1 MMETPFRFG
10 LERVRELRAHD
21 EERAK
26 EQFAASLSQR
36 VRGEAL
42 LRAADERLR
51 TARADSGAPQGLTVD
66 AATLVSRQAWV
77 ERLERSKA
85 DAELRL
91 RSYDAELEARRVTLT
106 DASRNR
112 EVLDRL
118 RERQHE
124 APGQERN
131 ESLSQRR
138 GRRRAEGRRRHDRYL
153 TASAILKIGRYMAI
167 RIVPIVPPRNT
178 IMSGSSI
185 EVSAAT
191 AASTSSS

>member
-51 TARADSGAPQGLTVD
+51 DARADSGAPHGLTVD
-66 AATLVSRQAWV
+66 SATLVSRQAWV

-91 RSYDAELEARRVTLT
+91 RSYDAELEARRVSLT

-118 RERQHE
+118 RERQRE
-124 APGQERN
+124 AH
-131 ESLSQRR
+131 RR
-138 GRRRAEGRRRHDRYL
+138 DAARREGAVLDEIALRTHRVRRR
-153 TASAILKIGRYMAI
+153 
-167 RIVPIVPPRNT
+167 P
-178 IMSGSSI
+178 
-185 EVSAAT
+185 AA
-191 AASTSSS
+191 

>member
-1 MMETPFRFG
+1 MEPPFRFG

-51 TARADSGAPQGLTVD
+51 DARADATPSEGLSVD

-91 RSYDAELEARRVTLT
+91 RSFDIELEQRRGALT
-106 DASRNR
+106 DANRNR

-118 RERQHE
+118 R
-124 APGQERN
+124 A
-131 ESLSQRR
+131 
-138 GRRRAEGRRRHDRYL
+138 RRHEEYRRDAARREGAVL
-153 TASAILKIGRYMAI
+153 DEIALRTHRAGR
-167 RIVPIVPPRNT
+167 
-178 IMSGSSI
+178 
-185 EVSAAT
+185 T
-191 AASTSSS
+191 AA

>member
-124 APGQERN
+124 AH
-131 ESLSQRR
+131 RR
-138 GRRRAEGRRRHDRYL
+138 DAARREGAVLDEIALRTHRGARR
-153 TASAILKIGRYMAI
+153 
-167 RIVPIVPPRNT
+167 
-178 IMSGSSI
+178 
-185 EVSAAT
+185 SAA
-191 AASTSSS
+191 

>member
-1 MMETPFRFG
+1 MMEPPFRFG

-51 TARADSGAPQGLTVD
+51 TARLVSTPPEGGPVD

-77 ERLERSKA
+77 ERLERTKA

-91 RSYDAELEARRVTLT
+91 RGYDAELEARRVVLS
-106 DASRNR
+106 DASR
-112 EVLDRL
+112 
-118 RERQHE
+118 
-124 APGQERN
+124 
-131 ESLSQRR
+131 
-138 GRRRAEGRRRHDRYL
+138 
-153 TASAILKIGRYMAI
+153 
-167 RIVPIVPPRNT
+167 
-178 IMSGSSI
+178 
-185 EVSAAT
+185 
-191 AASTSSS
+191 